1 LNSGEGMAEPWL
13 FGFARFFAAA
23 AVTILAICLLN
34 PLAHRLGWLDRP
46 QGRKDHAAATPFTGG
61 LAMLLAVLL
70 TLPIMPLAS
79 DTLLAFGIGF
89 VVLLVV
95 GTLDDLHDLP
105 WTLRLSAH
113 FGVALL
119 MVYLGGVRIDF
130 IGPANDSAS
139 FALGAFAVPYT
150 VLVTVGMINAMNM
163 IDGIDGAAGCLG
175 LATLILL
182 AAVCALT
189 GNDPLRDRIV
199 LFMGVTAG
207 FVIMNLRHPWQS
219 QARVF
224 LGNSGS
230 AIVGF
235 GIAWLVARI
244 SESTTSAYSTLFAPW
259 FLALPIMDA
268 VVVIARRLLQR
279 RSPFRA
285 GHDHL
290 HHLLLDAG
298 YSPTRAALAMGFA
311 SFLLG
316 SGALLAAR
324 ARLPATAEV
333 AAFIAVAG
341 LHYLLT
347 RDRAQAVHF
356 LHRFSGQHR
365 DRTGDAGTTP

>member
-1 LNSGEGMAEPWL
+1 MAEPWL

-23 AVTILAICLLN
+23 AVTILAIYLLN

-46 QGRKDHAAATPFTGG
+46 QGRKNHAAATPFTGG

-79 DTLLAFGIGF
+79 DTVLAFGIGF

-105 WTLRLSAH
+105 WTLRLFAH
-113 FGVALL
+113 FAVALL

-175 LATLILL
+175 LVALILL
-182 AAVCALT
+182 ATVCALS

-219 QARVF
+219 QAQVF

-244 SESTTSAYSTLFAPW
+244 SQSSTSAYCTLFAPW

-268 VVVIARRLLQR
+268 VVVVAHRLLHGH
-279 RSPFRA
+279 SPFRA
-285 GHDHL
+285 DRNHL

-311 SFLLG
+311 SLLLG
-316 SGALLAAR
+316 SGALSAAH
-324 ARLPATAEV
+324 AGVPAAAEI
-333 AAFIAVAG
+333 AAFVVLTC
-341 LHYLLT
+341 LHYLFT
-347 RDRAQAVHF
+347 HNRAQAVRF
-356 LHRFSGQHR
+356 LHRCSGHHR
-365 DRTGDAGTTP
+365 TRSGDAGTMH

>member
-1 LNSGEGMAEPWL
+1 MAEPWL

-23 AVTILAICLLN
+23 AVTILAIYLLN

-46 QGRKDHAAATPFTGG
+46 QGRKDHASATPFTGG

-70 TLPIMPLAS
+70 TLPIMPLAT
-79 DTLLAFGIGF
+79 DTLLAFGLGF

-105 WTLRLSAH
+105 WTLRLFAH

-119 MVYLGGVRIDF
+119 MVYLGGMRIDF
-130 IGPANDSAS
+130 IGPANDPAS
-139 FALGAFAVPYT
+139 IALGAFAVPYT

-163 IDGIDGAAGCLG
+163 IDGIDGAAGCLA
-175 LATLILL
+175 LASLFLL
-182 AAVCALT
+182 AAVCALI

-207 FVIMNLRHPWQS
+207 FMIMNLRHPWQS

-244 SESTTSAYSTLFAPW
+244 SQSTASADSTLFAPW

-268 VVVIARRLLQR
+268 VVVVAHRLLHGH
-279 RSPFRA
+279 SPFQADRN
-285 GHDHL
+285 HL

-298 YSPTRAALAMGFA
+298 YAPTRAALAMGFA
-311 SFLLG
+311 SLLLG
-316 SGALLAAR
+316 SGALFAAH
-324 ARLPATAEV
+324 AGVPATAEI
-333 AAFIAVAG
+333 AAFVALAG
-341 LHYLLT
+341 LHYLFT
-347 RDRAQAVHF
+347 RNRELAIQF
-356 LHRFSGQHR
+356 LHRYSGGHR
-365 DRTGDAGTTP
+365 THTGDAGSMH